1 MLNDLNIRID
11 IKGYGYWVEAV
22 KYVVLNNKVTYFM
35 TKEIYYNI
43 AKTMNTT
50 PERVERAL
58 RHAIDGKYEEISEED
73 KAKIKEELTL
83 LLQQKSQGV
92 IGYVRNIEAVI
103 EAKKNNEKML
113 AESRK
118 ADERRLENYKKYVKE
133 CMENN
138 GITKI
143 ETGLGNLSIAKSP
156 ISIEITNEDEIP
168 AEFKQEIRTMKI
180 DKKAIAD
187 NFKSTGELINGVIIH
202 TDNTNLRIK

>member
-1 MLNDLNIRID
+1 MSDLSLYKITGAFPLLMEN
-11 IKGYGYWVEAV
+11 
-22 KYVVLNNKVTYFM
+22 
-35 TKEIYYNI
+35 
-43 AKTMNTT
+43 
-50 PERVERAL
+50 
-58 RHAIDGKYEEISEED
+58 EEISEED

-118 ADERRLENYKKYVKE
+118 ADERRLENFKKYVKE

-168 AEFKQEIRTMKI
+168 AQFKQEVRTIKI

>member
-1 MLNDLNIRID
+1 MSDLSLYKIT
-11 IKGYGYWVEAV
+11 GAFP
-22 KYVVLNNKVTYFM
+22 VLM
-35 TKEIYYNI
+35 ES
-43 AKTMNTT
+43 
-50 PERVERAL
+50 
-58 RHAIDGKYEEISEED
+58 EEISEED
-73 KAKIKEELTL
+73 KVKIKEELTL

-103 EAKKNNEKML
+103 EAKKNNEKKL

-118 ADERRLENYKKYVKE
+118 ADERRLENFKKYVKE

-168 AEFKQEIRTMKI
+168 SEFKQEIRTMKI